1 MKSLK
6 TRIKNKRKTNKI
18 NRLQNT
24 PNGNQT
30 RSGKRV
36 WMFRKGNLVVC
47 YRVPF
52 VKIQKGYLNGGAASS
67 VIDKSKAIDLF
78 GKLKTDDKDTNTYIY
93 DNKQVLADD
102 LLKSIEQ
109 PGLKSV
115 YDSLKND
122 TEPDSNILID
132 WVKKRKLAQ
141 EIIKSLKDKI
151 NSPEGKKIYGEQ
163 DLAKLE
169 KVLNNEDLCNSPGK
183 LSSIA
188 SSVFDRMK
196 TGATSLG
203 EFLTPGPVDDK
214 EQYNENVVQLL
225 WFPRSSRHYKR
236 GNSSGAVDK
245 KDFRPGDFMIYVQ
258 PEKYA
263 DSIAYLS
270 DMLGSVED
278 YFTNVLD
285 ACNGPFCLTG
295 DVKRKPIKHQVIRS
309 INHGPQIAVDD
320 FKDTFP
326 MEIR

>member
-6 TRIKNKRKTNKI
+6 NRIKENKGNKGNEGNKRKTNKI
-18 NRLQNT
+18 TQK
-24 PNGNQT
+24 
-30 RSGKRV
+30 KRV

-52 VKIQKGYLNGGAASS
+52 MKIQKGSISSGGGAA
-67 VIDKSKAIDLF
+67 IDKSKVLDMF
-78 GKLKTDDKDTNTYIY
+78 QKLKSGEDKPLNTYIY
-93 DNKQVLADD
+93 DNRQPLADD

-115 YDSLKND
+115 YDSLKNGS
-122 TEPDSNILID
+122 EPDSHVLLD

-141 EIIKSLKDKI
+141 EIIKSLKEKI

-169 KVLNNEDLCNSPGK
+169 KVLNNEDLCTSPGK

-188 SSVFDRMK
+188 SSVFDKMK
-196 TGATSLG
+196 TGATSFG
-203 EFLTPGPVDDK
+203 EFLTPGPVTNK
-214 EQYNENVVQLL
+214 ERYNENVIQLL

-236 GNSSGAVDK
+236 GNSNGADK
-245 KDFRPGDFMIYVQ
+245 KDFRPGDFMIYVE

-263 DSIAYLS
+263 DTTAYLS

-309 INHGPQIAVDD
+309 INHGPQIEFDD
-320 FKDTFP
+320 FKNNSP
-326 MEIR
+326 LEIR